1 MALSP
6 PPIVDA
12 LFENKRLTS
21 KSWIMFFQ
29 RVVATING
37 MSSGSGTG
45 TVTTGKIPFYKA
57 DGTAAN
63 IDLV

>member
-37 MSSGSGTG
+37 MSSGTG